1 MPKREPPLRRN
12 APVGY
17 RLQVYAPRMEQA
29 DSRIRNLAVGLPVR
43 DGHVLVQEFGGADGG
58 PPFVRAIG
66 GGIEFGERAIEALKR
81 EFLEELGVAV
91 TAAELLGVTENI
103 FTFLGRAGHE
113 IVHIFAVE
121 CADLEAWP
129 LDARVKVI
137 DDESVV
143 AWRRLEALGSESLPF
158 YPDGALDAARSV
170 VGPDPRV
177 ESRRS

>member
-1 MPKREPPLRRN
+1 
-12 APVGY
+12 
-17 RLQVYAPRMEQA
+17 MEQA

-43 DGHVLVQEFGGADGG
+43 DGHVLVQEFGGADGE

-66 GGIEFGERAIEALKR
+66 GGIEFGERAAEAVRR

-91 TAAELLGVTENI
+91 TAADLLAVTENI

-121 CADLEAWP
+121 CAELETWP

-137 DDESVV
+137 DDESIV
-143 AWRRLEALGSESLPF
+143 AWHRVEALGGGGLPF
-158 YPDGALDAARSV
+158 YPDGALDAARSL
-170 VGPDPRV
+170 VGDDPR
-177 ESRRS
+177 EPRAESEHQRRLSRRG

>member
-1 MPKREPPLRRN
+1 
-12 APVGY
+12 
-17 RLQVYAPRMEQA
+17 MEQA
-29 DSRIRNLAVGLPVR
+29 DLRIRNLAVGLPVR
-43 DGHVLVQEFGGADGG
+43 DGHVLVQEFGGADGE

-66 GGIEFGERAIEALKR
+66 GGIEFGERADEALLR

-91 TAAELLGVTENI
+91 TAAELLAVTENI

-113 IVHIFAVE
+113 IVHIFSVE
-121 CADLEAWP
+121 CPALEAWP
-129 LDARVKVI
+129 LDTRVKVI
-137 DDESVV
+137 DDVSIV
-143 AWRRLEALGSESLPF
+143 AWHRLDTLGGEGLPF

>member
-1 MPKREPPLRRN
+1 
-12 APVGY
+12 
-17 RLQVYAPRMEQA
+17 MEQA
-29 DSRIRNLAVGLPVR
+29 DLRIRNLAVGLPVR
-43 DGHVLVQEFGGADGG
+43 DGHVLVQEFGGADGE

-66 GGIEFGERAIEALKR
+66 GGIEFGERADEALLR

-91 TAAELLGVTENI
+91 TAAELLAVTENI

-113 IVHIFAVE
+113 IVHIFSVE
-121 CADLEAWP
+121 CSALEAWP
-129 LDARVKVI
+129 LDARVKVM

-143 AWRRLEALGSESLPF
+143 AWHRLDTLGGEGLPF